1 MLHDRSWIQL
11 APPNI
16 TLCNDCMLKR
26 AADKHIKLT
35 LADLTP
41 CPFNLRHGP
50 LSWFELFAKEETAP
64 PHNLAEWQEAFPRLS
79 PRLLRWT
86 THTRPFKCSTTEQT
100 RLLILGID
108 PGIRGGLA
116 TITGNI
122 DGAAPQLVD
131 AIDIPVTGVGA
142 KEGVNVLAI
151 HDWIVQHA
159 PAHAFIER
167 AQAMPKQG
175 ASSGFKYG
183 RAVGAIEAVI
193 ACCGIPLTIVEPTA
207 WKKFHGLRGGDK
219 ESGRQRA
226 LQLFPTAHE
235 LLARKKDHGRA
246 EAALI
251 ALFGLNGIP
260 AKAGIVAGR
269 IPVSSEVTK

>member
-1 MLHDRSWIQL
+1 MS
-11 APPNI
+11 
-16 TLCNDCMLKR
+16 
-26 AADKHIKLT
+26 
-35 LADLTP
+35 
-41 CPFNLRHGP
+41 G
-50 LSWFELFAKEETAP
+50 
-64 PHNLAEWQEAFPRLS
+64 HN
-79 PRLLRWT
+79 
-86 THTRPFKCSTTEQT
+86 
-100 RLLILGID
+100 ILGID

-116 TITGNI
+116 IVLI
-122 DGAAPQLVD
+122 DANGAAPQLFD

-142 KEGVNVLAI
+142 KERVDVLAI
-151 HDWIVQHA
+151 RDWIARHAPQHA
-159 PAHAFIER
+159 LIER

-193 ACCGIPLTIVEPTA
+193 TCCGIPLTIIEPTA
-207 WKKFHGLRGGDK
+207 WKKFHQLRGGDK

-251 ALFGLNGIP
+251 ALSGLHQFNRIP
-260 AKAGIVAGR
+260 AKAEIAAGR
-269 IPVSSEVTK
+269 FPVNQNDPSDQTGVSNV